1 MYMNLELN
9 LTVQVGPY
17 TLKAV
22 SLYLMQIPRVKQESI
37 INVNSSGNLVNK
49 CIHDRESSEQR

>member
-22 SLYLMQIPRVKQESI
+22 SLYLMKIPRVKQESI

-49 CIHDRESSEQR
+49 CIP